1 MGWEEGYMSSE
12 QAVGV
17 FAPLRIKRLRMMLG
31 FQLCASVGVW
41 ILVLAVQWTFAETGE
56 SATTVS
62 MVQFAAS
69 LPFFLLAL
77 PIGAMAEFVS
87 HRLLLVGTAMVLAA
101 STIVL
106 SSLQQLGLAKTPI
119 LMLAVFVAGAGLASV
134 AIVWQALLPSM
145 VSREMMAVV
154 PAIDGAVFNGAR
166 AVGPVIGG
174 AVLTGWGST
183 SAFALTAALF
193 AVCALVAART
203 VPASAGRVEA
213 HSSIGQAVVGS
224 VRFIRHSRWTR
235 RLLLRLTMFGVPAS
249 CLWGLLPLV
258 AHDRM
263 HVSTFGFGI
272 LSGAIGIGAVLGT
285 ILLMPLRAR
294 MSWNHFVALGSV
306 AYGLVLIGL
315 VVIPSV
321 SAMFGVLVVAGAAW
335 VGVQSTWMIA
345 AHAVVPRWIK
355 ARVIAFVMLMFQ
367 GSQAVGALLWGILAD
382 SLGLVPA
389 VLLAAL
395 LMFVSVFETLRRGIM
410 PSEAIAPE
418 STGAPDPLAPR
429 AEFFGLRVIVETTY
443 HVHPGRVEEFLDN
456 VHELKLSR
464 RRLGALRWSV
474 SRSAD
479 EPDIY
484 VEHCTFRDWSE
495 YLAQETER
503 LTVPENRVR
512 TKLAEYLARVPQ
524 TRVLIEPKLF

>member
-154 PAIDGAVFNGAR
+154 PAMDGAVFNGAR

-258 AHDRM
+258 AHGRM

>member
-1 MGWEEGYMSSE
+1 MDCGRSVSI
-12 QAVGV
+12 
-17 FAPLRIKRLRMMLG
+17 FAPLRIGRLRMMLG
-31 FQLCASVGVW
+31 FQLCVSVGVW
-41 ILVLAVQWTFAETGE
+41 ILVLAVQWTFTEAGE

-69 LPFFLLAL
+69 LPFFVLAL

-87 HRLLLVGTAMVLAA
+87 HRLLLVGTAMVLTG

-106 SSLQQLGLAKTPI
+106 AVLQQLGLAKTPI
-119 LMLAVFVAGAGLASV
+119 LMLAVFVGGAGLASV
-134 AIVWQALLPSM
+134 AIVWQALLPNI

-166 AVGPVIGG
+166 AIGPVIGG
-174 AVLTGWGST
+174 AVLAGWGST

-193 AVCALVAART
+193 AVCVFVAART
-203 VPASAGRVEA
+203 VPASTGRVEV
-213 HSSIGQAVVGS
+213 HNSIGQAVAGS

-235 RLLLRLTMFGVPAS
+235 RLLLRLTMFGIPAS
-249 CLWGLLPLV
+249 CLWGLLPMV
-258 AHDRM
+258 AHDRLQ
-263 HVSTFGFGI
+263 VSTFGFGI

-294 MSWNHFVALGSV
+294 MSWNHFVALGSG
-306 AYGLVLIGL
+306 AYALALVGL
-315 VVIPSV
+315 VVIPWV
-321 SAMFGVLVVAGAAW
+321 SAMFAVLVVVGAAW

-355 ARVIAFVMLMFQ
+355 ARLIAFVMLMFQ
-367 GSQAVGALLWGILAD
+367 GSQAIGALLWGVLAD

-418 STGAPDPLAPR
+418 LTGAPDPLAPN
-429 AEFFGLRVIVETTY
+429 AEYSGLRVIVETTY
-443 HVHPGRVEEFLDN
+443 HVLPGRTEEFLDN

-474 SRSAD
+474 SRSAN

-512 TKLAEYLARVPQ
+512 TKLAKYLVLAPQ
-524 TRVLIEPKLF
+524 TRVLVEPKLF

>member
-395 LMFVSVFETLRRGIM
+395 LMFVSVFETLRHGIM

>member
-1 MGWEEGYMSSE
+1 MSSE
-12 QAVGV
+12 QSVGV
-17 FAPLRIKRLRMMLG
+17 FAPLRLKRLRTMLG

-41 ILVLAVQWTFAETGE
+41 ILVLAVQWTFTETGE

-101 STIVL
+101 STIML
-106 SSLQQLGLAKTPI
+106 ASLQQLGLAKTPI

-134 AIVWQALLPSM
+134 AIVWQALLPSI

-174 AVLTGWGST
+174 AVLAGWGST

-193 AVCALVAART
+193 AVCVLVAART

-213 HSSIGQAVVGS
+213 HSSIGQAVAGS

-429 AEFFGLRVIVETTY
+429 AEFSGLRVIVETTY

-503 LTVPENRVR
+503 LTIPENRVR